1 MKFRSKISL
10 LQLLVLAASLL
21 WLGTAIAGGK
31 PIKVTAANPNSA
43 TQGEALGVVIS
54 GSGFNDNDQVTFF
67 VTETENSSEISI
79 VPGSVISNANGT
91 ELTVSIE
98 VNGEALDVYYDIE
111 VWNSSSG
118 RRGKGTTLFKVN
130 KEGAGNEYP
139 TFNVLFSDDMKDSF
153 GWNWQSGS
161 PGRGISYW
169 RSDPKNGAGE
179 ISLDYF
185 RISGGSGGPFA
196 GDRGVKCFGA
206 MGTLTPIEGVQL
218 WEDSSSGEVI
228 LNLTFIGETFDK
240 QIILAYHLQLKGSFD
255 EPDNWLPLDWT
266 TVTMTTWKLR
276 INRKNLRKRYSN
288 ISCVDEG
295 SFYTNIW
302 VGRNP

>member
-1 MKFRSKISL
+1 M
-10 LQLLVLAASLL
+10 
-21 WLGTAIAGGK
+21 
-31 PIKVTAANPNSA
+31 
-43 TQGEALGVVIS
+43 
-54 GSGFNDNDQVTFF
+54 
-67 VTETENSSEISI
+67 
-79 VPGSVISNANGT
+79 
-91 ELTVSIE
+91 
-98 VNGEALDVYYDIE
+98 
-111 VWNSSSG
+111 
-118 RRGKGTTLFKVN
+118 
-130 KEGAGNEYP
+130 
-139 TFNVLFSDDMKDSF
+139 
-153 GWNWQSGS
+153 
-161 PGRGISYW
+161 
-169 RSDPKNGAGE
+169 
-179 ISLDYF
+179 
-185 RISGGSGGPFA
+185 
-196 GDRGVKCFGA
+196 KCFGA